1 MDLLAGYQ
9 VESKCRQ
16 GWHGETQLKWT
27 EVSEQE
33 CSVARA
39 SAVLGDRWTLLLLSD
54 IFLGV
59 RRFEEFQERLGISRT
74 TLTSRLKLLEKHG
87 VISRMRY
94 QENPPRHEY
103 RLTGKGH
110 DLFPVLSTIINWGD
124 KYYTDDNE
132 PPILRRHINCA
143 TDVQP
148 ILCCPE
154 CHGEIDARSIEA
166 RRRPERKG
174 VPDVRRG
181 PVARGRK

>member
-1 MDLLAGYQ
+1 MDLLAGYR
-9 VESKCRQ
+9 VEFKCR
-16 GWHGETQLKWT
+16 HDCLEESQLKWT
-27 EVSEQE
+27 EVSEQQ

-87 VISRMRY
+87 VISRVRY
-94 QENPPRHEY
+94 QDNPPRHEY

-124 KYYTDDNE
+124 KYYTDDYG

-148 ILCCPE
+148 ILCCPD
-154 CHGEIDARSIEA
+154 CHDEIDARSIKA

-181 PVARGRK
+181 PVVRSGK